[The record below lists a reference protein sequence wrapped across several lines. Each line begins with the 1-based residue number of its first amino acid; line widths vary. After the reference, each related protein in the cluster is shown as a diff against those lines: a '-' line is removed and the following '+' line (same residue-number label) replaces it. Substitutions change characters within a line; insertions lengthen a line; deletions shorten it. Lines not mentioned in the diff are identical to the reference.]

1 MLNETYRALEA
12 ISPVAPVII
21 SIALMLFLGFAATR
35 VTKLLRLPNVTAYIL
50 TGILIGPYC
59 LDLIPAR
66 VISGMDFISDI
77 ALAFIAFSVGE
88 FFKLSVL
95 KKSGAKVLVI
105 TVAEACLASVMIFI
119 LTYWVFGL
127 SLGFSIVLA
136 ALASRMLWVI
146 ISVVRWS
153 RWMTW

>member
-1 MLNETYRALEA
+1 
-12 ISPVAPVII
+12 
-21 SIALMLFLGFAATR
+21 
-35 VTKLLRLPNVTAYIL
+35 
-50 TGILIGPYC
+50 
-59 LDLIPAR
+59 
-66 VISGMDFISDI
+66 MDFISDI

-136 ALASRMLWVI
+136 ALA
-146 ISVVRWS
+146 
-153 RWMTW
+153 